1 MEFLF
6 WCLII
11 ISFIVAFVGLIYPII
26 PAVLFIYIGFF
37 LYGAF
42 FQFSLMTI
50 SFWTIQIL
58 LTVLL
63 FVADYASNLFGVKKY
78 GGSRA
83 AIWGS
88 TIGLLVGPFLIPFAG
103 ILLGPFIGAIAAEL
117 IFHRKPFKESMQVGI
132 GSLLGFLGGA
142 VMKGVLQA
150 VMIIVFL
157 IYVL

>member
-11 ISFIVAFVGLIYPII
+11 ISFTVAFVGLIYPII
-26 PAVLFIYIGFF
+26 PAVLFIYIGFV
-37 LYGAF
+37 LYGTF
-42 FQFSLMTI
+42 FQFSSMTI

-103 ILLGPFIGAIAAEL
+103 ILLGPFIGAIGAEL
-117 IFHRKPFKESMQVGI
+117 IFHRKPFKESVQVGV
-132 GSLLGFLGGA
+132 GSLVGFLGGA
-142 VMKGVLQA
+142 LMKGVLQA
-150 VMIIVFL
+150 LMITVFL

>member
-1 MEFLF
+1 MEFLI

-42 FQFSLMTI
+42 FQFTSMTI
-50 SFWTIQIL
+50 SFWTIEIL

-150 VMIIVFL
+150 IMIVVFL

>member
-26 PAVLFIYIGFF
+26 PAVLFIYIGFV

-42 FQFSLMTI
+42 FQFSSMTI

-103 ILLGPFIGAIAAEL
+103 ILLGPFIGAIGAEL
-117 IFHRKPFKESMQVGI
+117 IFHRKPFKESVQVGV
-132 GSLLGFLGGA
+132 GSLVGFLGGA
-142 VMKGVLQA
+142 LMKGVLQA
-150 VMIIVFL
+150 LMIIVFL